1 MINLSNTTENI
12 SYQGTVNVKKVDTRY
27 NIVKDS
33 FTIKNN
39 GTKHLFKYL
48 CDCLIQNYNPSNA
61 PQFLDAST
69 SDISLDEQYVSNVT
83 NRSRLSNTE
92 VKPIDSESNYK
103 VVFSGIILYDQL
115 KDKAAGLRS
124 LALFPNKNIQD
135 ISRPLAF
142 ISMISEDAKEG
153 VKLSASEVLIVE
165 WELKFINAS

>member
-69 SDISLDEQYVSNVT
+69 NSIDNYVSNVT
-83 NRSRLSNTE
+83 NRSRLSNIE
-92 VKPIDSESNYK
+92 VKPTDLESNYN

-115 KDKAAGLRS
+115 KDKTTGLKS
-124 LALFPNKNIQD
+124 LALFPNKNVQD
-135 ISRPLAF
+135 VSRPLAF
-142 ISMISEDAKEG
+142 INMISENAKEG
-153 VKLSASEVLIVE
+153 IKLSASEVLIVE